1 MKNELGAKEWKMFRE
16 LLILIDAW
24 KDNGVLVLNFER
36 DLLISQMD
44 YICHRYRN
52 GRDVAIY
59 RYNGVYY
66 KSECEEQERL
76 HFRFTALKA
85 WKYKREYDPTWYFED
100 TRPCFKEEMP
110 ESDSG
115 AMDEEDA
122 E

>member
-1 MKNELGAKEWKMFRE
+1 MFRE
-16 LLILIDAW
+16 LLEMIDAW
-24 KDNGVLVLNFER
+24 KDNGVIMLNFER

-52 GRDVAIY
+52 GKDVAIY
-59 RYNGVYY
+59 RYKGVYY

-100 TRPCFKEEMP
+100 TRPSVKEEAP
-110 ESDSG
+110 TDSRENHQEKEAESDS
-115 AMDEEDA
+115 D
-122 E
+122 

>member
-24 KDNGVLVLNFER
+24 KDNGVMVLNFER

-52 GRDVAIY
+52 GKDVAIY

-85 WKYKREYDPTWYFED
+85 WKYKREYDPTWYLED
-100 TRPCFKEEMP
+100 TRPCFKEEVP

-115 AMDEEDA
+115 AKEENV
-122 E
+122 